1 LSIKTK
7 ITGVGSYL
15 PEKVITNFMLED
27 VLDTSDEWIT
37 KRTGIKE
44 RRFVTEETTTTMA
57 IEAAKKAVESAN
69 INPKDIE
76 LIIGSTISGDVSSP
90 SIASYVQRA
99 LGCENVPAMDV
110 AAGCTGF
117 IYALTTAISLMDALN
132 KTSALVVASENLS
145 ARSDWNDR
153 SSCILFG
160 DGAGAVVIERSD
172 KNMVYN
178 PVLHAIADTDDVL
191 YVACAKSNHPWS
203 NTIASEDTAIHMDGK
218 KVFAFAVDAVEKT
231 INELSELCTEKP
243 IDKII
248 LHQANNR
255 IIRYAAASS
264 SYDKDKFFVNVDKL
278 ANTSSASIPLALDQ
292 AYKENWLKKGD
303 VAALVGF
310 GAGLSYGGIIVEWD
324 I

>member
-57 IEAAKKAVESAN
+57 IEAAKKAVECSG
-69 INPKDIE
+69 IDPESIE
-76 LIIGSTISGDVSSP
+76 LIVGSTISGDVSSP

-99 LGCENVPAMDV
+99 LGCANVPAMDV

-117 IYALTTAISLMDALN
+117 IYAIATAVSLMDTLGKN
-132 KTSALVVASENLS
+132 NALVVASENLS
-145 ARSDWNDR
+145 ARSDWTDR

-172 KNMVYN
+172 KNMIYH
-178 PVLHAIADTDDVL
+178 PVLHAIPDTDDVL
-191 YVACAKSNHPWS
+191 YVECAKCNHPWS
-203 NTIASEDTAIHMDGK
+203 DTIATEGTAIRMDGK

-231 INELSELCTEKP
+231 LNELTELCAEKP
-243 IDKII
+243 ISKII

-255 IIRYAAASS
+255 IIRYAASSS
-264 SYDKDKFFVNVDKL
+264 SYDKKNFFVNVDKL
-278 ANTSSASIPLALDQ
+278 ANTSSASIPLAMDQ
-292 AYKENWLKKGD
+292 AHRENWLKKGD
-303 VAALVGF
+303 VVALVGF